1 MKKIFFDSVE
11 IKNFLSVG
19 KNKLKLNFNS
29 GISLITGENKDNNGK
44 NGVGKSTITDAI
56 YWCLFGNTIR
66 ELKKDKIIH
75 NKSKNDCEVVL
86 TFKIEHKNETKN
98 YVLKRTLEPSK
109 VSLVCDEEDITPST
123 IPLTDELIKTLIGG
137 NEEVFQNSVI
147 MSANN
152 TLPFMAQKKVDKRK
166 FIEGILQLNIFSEML
181 LKIRSEYNDYKK
193 ENDLL
198 SNDFV
203 NQQKNLELFEQQKVN
218 FEEIKNNKIKSI
230 NDKIEINKNEIEKNK
245 LSISESTD
253 ELKQKIKDLNEKNKI
268 ISDAFKKI
276 QIESN
281 QIISNKAEI
290 SSEIN
295 QSKKEKQKF
304 IEKGNSCPVCNREYC
319 KDDIDTIQTKINEL
333 DVLIEEKTKQF
344 NILLDKEKQLK
355 EKASGIETG
364 LEKIKNK
371 NLLYTNQIQK
381 NILTEQKIE
390 NLIEKNKEYN
400 DDVLKIKNEKY
411 DYDKNIVECNKK
423 IENLN
428 EKLLG
433 TKKHLQVLDS
443 CKFIVSEDGVKTFI
457 INKILKIL
465 NERLNFY
472 LKTFDAPC
480 KCEFNDVF
488 EEIIYNDQGKECS
501 YFNFSGGERKRID
514 VAILFTFQDV
524 LRLHSGISYSL
535 NIYDELF
542 DSALDDLGVDKILN
556 ILKLKVEKYQESVY
570 IISHKTSTKSNIDN
584 VILLEKE
591 NGETKLVN
599 S

>member
-1 MKKIFFDSVE
+1 MKKVTFDKVE

-19 KNKLKLNFNS
+19 KTKLELNFNS

-44 NGVGKSTITDAI
+44 NGVGKSTISDAI

-75 NKSKNDCEVVL
+75 NKSKGDCEVVL
-86 TFKIEHKNETKN
+86 NFRIENKDEVKT
-98 YVLKRTLEPSK
+98 YSLKRTLEPSK
-109 VSLVCDEEDITPST
+109 VYLLCDGEDITPST
-123 IPLTDELIKTLIGG
+123 IPLTDDLIKLLIGG
-137 NEEVFQNSVI
+137 TEEVFQNSVI

-198 SNDFV
+198 SNDFI
-203 NQQKNLELFEQQKVN
+203 NQQKNLEIFEKQKLSLD
-218 FEEIKNNKIKSI
+218 EIKQNKIQSI
-230 NDKIEINKNEIEKNK
+230 LDKIEVNKTEIQKNK
-245 LSISESTD
+245 TLIVESND
-253 ELKQKIKDLNEKNKI
+253 ELKKKIEVLNEKNVTVLNGI
-268 ISDAFKKI
+268 KKL
-276 QIESN
+276 QKESN
-281 QIISNKAEI
+281 QILSDKAEV

-295 QSKKEKQKF
+295 QHKKEKQKF

-319 KDDIDTIQTKINEL
+319 KDDIELVKEKIKEL
-333 DVLIEEKTKQF
+333 DVLIQEKTTSLESFTEKQKEI
-344 NILLDKEKQLK
+344 NEKVLVLEQGLDK
-355 EKASGIETG
+355 
-364 LEKIKNK
+364 IKTK
-371 NLLYTNQIQK
+371 TSQYTNQIQK

-390 NLIEKNKEYN
+390 NLTEKNKEYS
-400 DDVLKIKNEKY
+400 DDILKIKNEKY
-411 DYDKNIVECNKK
+411 DFDKNIADCNTK

-428 EKLLG
+428 EKLLSV
-433 TKKHLQVLDS
+433 KKYLQILDS

-457 INKILKIL
+457 IKKILKIL
-465 NERLNFY
+465 NDRLNFY

-480 KCEFNDVF
+480 KCEFNEVF
-488 EEIIYNDQGKECS
+488 EEVIYNEQGKECS

-514 VAILFTFQDV
+514 VAILFTFQDI

-556 ILKLKVEKYQESVY
+556 ILKLKVEKYKESVY
-570 IISHKTSTKSNIDN
+570 IISHKTTTKSNIDN

-599 S
+599 